1 MGEWERG
8 SGRGGENCLELCSRM
23 RKVYKSECSCN
34 TMEVTMNDVMNE
46 LKQMR
51 VEIEIIRDTVLDPDA
66 LLTVDEEKRLDD
78 SLRRYDK
85 GETFSLGD
93 IEEARRR
100 NA

>member
-1 MGEWERG
+1 
-8 SGRGGENCLELCSRM
+8 M

>member
-1 MGEWERG
+1 
-8 SGRGGENCLELCSRM
+8 
-23 RKVYKSECSCN
+23 
-34 TMEVTMNDVMNE
+34 MNDVMNE